1 MTRYRGWDGLCG
13 TKKCGPVE
21 GSNSLD
27 AEHGGCAML
36 IESLKIW
43 MQKNGQSF

>member
-1 MTRYRGWDGLCG
+1 MGYAV
-13 TKKCGPVE
+13 KKCGPVE

-27 AEHGGCAML
+27 AELGGCVML

-43 MQKNGQSF
+43 MQKAESRPEVVKI